1 MQYLTCIGM
10 KVFCSAHDQLEDLT
24 FHNSLNIEHALF
36 RDKNMLGPFEKYAI
50 LMSDLCCFFTFNPS
64 YVEVVSVHP
73 SSLHPLE
80 RNS

>member
-36 RDKNMLGPFEKYAI
+36 RDIKYVGT
-50 LMSDLCCFFTFNPS
+50 L
-64 YVEVVSVHP
+64 
-73 SSLHPLE
+73 
-80 RNS
+80 